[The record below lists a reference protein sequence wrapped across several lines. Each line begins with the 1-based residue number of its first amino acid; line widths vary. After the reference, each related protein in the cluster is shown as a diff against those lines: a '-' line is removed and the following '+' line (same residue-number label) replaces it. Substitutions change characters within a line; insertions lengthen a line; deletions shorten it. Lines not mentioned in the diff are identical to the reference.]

1 MKKIINNPY
10 ECGYCNIEENYR
22 DTVCKHPEN
31 IDGKCDNP
39 ETFPEKC
46 PLINYECLT
55 NFSERDWTEDFSHEN
70 GNYLNKC
77 LKCNKL
83 FYGYK
88 RRCICK
94 LCKNKIEDV
103 YAEDCKFFDC
113 AQGRDICINEN
124 IGGNRCIGV
133 CKYFEKLK
141 LK

>member
-1 MKKIINNPY
+1 MKQFQEILKVKRDYYGNTEAAIEFAAEEYASQFTSNP
-10 ECGYCNIEENYR
+10 GYKGI
-22 DTVCKHPEN
+22 V
-31 IDGKCDNP
+31 
-39 ETFPEKC
+39 
-46 PLINYECLT
+46 
-55 NFSERDWTEDFSHEN
+55 NFSDRDWSEDFSLEN

-77 LKCNKL
+77 IKCNEF